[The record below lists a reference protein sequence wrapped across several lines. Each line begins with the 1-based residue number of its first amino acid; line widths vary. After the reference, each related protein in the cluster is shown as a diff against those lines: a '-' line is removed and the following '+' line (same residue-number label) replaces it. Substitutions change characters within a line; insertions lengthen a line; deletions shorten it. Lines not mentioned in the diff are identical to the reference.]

1 MLKQPNEDIQQDKN
15 ETTIK
20 TYIQIEAK
28 EFHQLQQQMSTAIT
42 RIEQL
47 EEEVKALKR
56 SNEQLKRTTGPKI
69 GKIYERLDALE
80 HKPEI
85 SSQGEKTFAA
95 ATGAPATPQDPQKN
109 KEDGDTRKIK

>member
-20 TYIQIEAK
+20 TYIQIVAK

-47 EEEVKALKR
+47 EEEVEALKR
-56 SNEQLKRTTGPKI
+56 FNEQLKRTTGPKI

-80 HKPEI
+80 HKPDIQAKERKLLQLQQEHRPHHKI
-85 SSQGEKTFAA
+85 HKRIKKTV
-95 ATGAPATPQDPQKN
+95 TH
-109 KEDGDTRKIK
+109 ER